1 MEILTAIYN
10 GIMGFTSWMWSLPLL
25 IILMGGGLIITVA
38 CDFVQFKHF
47 GFMLKKTFG
56 SARKGNSGKEG
67 SISGVQAM
75 VAWAAPLPSAVRA
88 PCSGCG

>member
-47 GFMLKKTFG
+47 GFMLK
-56 SARKGNSGKEG
+56 
-67 SISGVQAM
+67 
-75 VAWAAPLPSAVRA
+75 
-88 PCSGCG
+88 